1 MALPKAEAEA
11 LTRRLAARTS
21 EAPQP
26 IPLLENGDR
35 LTRDEFER
43 RYQAMP
49 AHSKAELI
57 EGIVYMSS
65 PVRHKSHGKPH
76 RQIITWLGVYCA
88 ETPGVD
94 CSDNATLRIDAD
106 NEPQPDVQLFIEEES
121 GGKVHLADDDFLE
134 GASELTVEVAASS
147 ASYDL
152 HAKLHIYRRNGVQ
165 EYLVWRQSEQA
176 LDWFRLEGGQY
187 LKLSPDAKGIVRS
200 RVFPGL
206 WLDVSAL
213 LAGNMKKVLA
223 VLRNGLA
230 TSEHA
235 AFVKKLA
242 AARRAQQRQRRK
254 VVSSKKSR

>member
-1 MALPKAEAEA
+1 MALSKAEAEA
-11 LTRRLAARTS
+11 LQRRLAAQALTKP
-21 EAPQP
+21 EVVPP
-26 IPLLENGDR
+26 LENGDR

-43 RYQAMP
+43 RYAAMP
-49 AHSKAELI
+49 PHIKAELI
-57 EGIVYMSS
+57 EGVVYMSS
-65 PVRHKSHGKPH
+65 PVRHKNHGEPH
-76 RQIITWLGVYCA
+76 TQLITWLGTYCA
-88 ETPGVD
+88 ETPGVA

-152 HAKLHIYRRNGVQ
+152 HTKLHIYRRNGVQ
-165 EYLVWRQSEQA
+165 EYLVWRRSEQQ

-187 LKLSPDAKGIVRS
+187 VRLSPDAKGIIRS

-206 WLDVSAL
+206 WLDVKAL

-242 AARRAQQRQRRK
+242 AARRAQQRKQAKPR
-254 VVSSKKSR
+254 KKSR

>member
-1 MALPKAEAEA
+1 MALSKAEAEA
-11 LTRRLAARTS
+11 LQRRLAAPALAKPA
-21 EAPQP
+21 APP
-26 IPLLENGDR
+26 PLENGDR

-43 RYQAMP
+43 RYHLMP
-49 AHSKAELI
+49 PHIKAELI

-94 CSDNATLRIDAD
+94 CSDNATLRLDAD
-106 NEPQPDVQLFIEEES
+106 NEPQPDAQLFIEEVA

-165 EYLVWRQSEQA
+165 EYIVWRRNEQQ
-176 LDWFRLEGGQY
+176 LDWFQLAGGQY
-187 LKLSPDAKGIVRS
+187 VRLSPDAKGIIHS

-206 WLDVSAL
+206 WLDVQAL
-213 LAGNMKKVLA
+213 LAGDMKKVLA
-223 VLRNGLA
+223 VLRHGLA
-230 TSEHA
+230 TPEHA

-242 AARRAQQRQRRK
+242 AARRAQQPKRR
-254 VVSSKKSR
+254 SSGAKKKSR